1 MENKKELTKDM
12 TKGQPVKLLLFF
24 ALPLML
30 GSLFQQLYTMVDTII
45 VGQGVGINALASL
58 GAADWLNWM
67 FVGLVTGLTQ
77 GFSIIFAQYYGAGDV
92 KRLKA
97 AIGNSIVLTAISA
110 LIFTVAGELT
120 ITPVLILLDTPSDIF
135 AGAEQYLRV
144 MLGGV
149 TVSLMYNL
157 EAALLRALGDSKTP
171 LMAMI
176 TAAATNVV
184 LDLLF
189 VLVFKWGIIGAASA
203 TIIAQAVSFV
213 YCLNAI
219 RKISIV
225 KIGKKDISVHAQ
237 MSKKLLVV
245 GIPIVFQNTVISV
258 GGMILQSVINSYGFL
273 FVAGFTAANKMYG
286 LLETAATSFGFAI
299 TTYTAQNLGAGDF
312 KRIKKGMRSA
322 VIMALLTSVV
332 VSVIMLIFGKPIL
345 RLFISSETGQVDE
358 VLAIA
363 YHYLSIM
370 SYFLAVLYALHSY
383 RSALQGLGNTVIPM
397 ISGIAEFVM
406 RTAAALI
413 LPRLIGQEGVFYAE
427 ILAWT
432 AAAILLVTAYYININ
447 ILHKK
452 FSNSY

>member
-77 GFSIIFAQYYGAGDV
+77 GFSIIFAQYYGAGDE

-97 AIGNSIVLTAISA
+97 AIGNSIVLTAIAA
-110 LIFTVAGELT
+110 LVFTVAGELT
-120 ITPVLILLDTPSDIF
+120 ITPVLMLLDTPSDIF

-176 TAAATNVV
+176 TAAVTNVV

-189 VLVFKWGIIGAASA
+189 VLVFKWGIIGAA
-203 TIIAQAVSFV
+203 
-213 YCLNAI
+213 
-219 RKISIV
+219 
-225 KIGKKDISVHAQ
+225 
-237 MSKKLLVV
+237 
-245 GIPIVFQNTVISV
+245 
-258 GGMILQSVINSYGFL
+258 
-273 FVAGFTAANKMYG
+273 
-286 LLETAATSFGFAI
+286 
-299 TTYTAQNLGAGDF
+299 
-312 KRIKKGMRSA
+312 
-322 VIMALLTSVV
+322 
-332 VSVIMLIFGKPIL
+332 
-345 RLFISSETGQVDE
+345 
-358 VLAIA
+358 
-363 YHYLSIM
+363 
-370 SYFLAVLYALHSY
+370 
-383 RSALQGLGNTVIPM
+383 
-397 ISGIAEFVM
+397 
-406 RTAAALI
+406 
-413 LPRLIGQEGVFYAE
+413 
-427 ILAWT
+427 
-432 AAAILLVTAYYININ
+432 
-447 ILHKK
+447 
-452 FSNSY
+452 

>member
-30 GSLFQQLYTMVDTII
+30 GSLFQQMYTMVDTII

-67 FVGLVTGLTQ
+67 FVGFVTGLTQ
-77 GFSIIFAQYYGAGDV
+77 GFSIIFAQLYGAGDI
-92 KRLKA
+92 KRLKK
-97 AIGNSIVLTAISA
+97 AIGNSIMLTAIAA
-110 LIFTVAGELT
+110 LVFTAAGELT
-120 ITPVLILLDTPSDIF
+120 ITPILKLLDTPTDIF

-157 EAALLRALGDSKTP
+157 EAALLRALGDSRTP
-171 LMAMI
+171 LMAMV
-176 TAAATNVV
+176 TAAIVNVL

-203 TIIAQAVSFV
+203 TIIAQGVSFL
-213 YCLNAI
+213 YCLIAI
-219 RKISIV
+219 RKIDIV
-225 KIGKKDISVHAQ
+225 RLERKDIGIHAQ
-237 MSKKLLVV
+237 MSGKLLIV
-245 GIPIVFQNTVISV
+245 GVPIIFQNTVISV

-312 KRIKKGMRSA
+312 KRIKKGMRCA

-332 VSVIMLIFGKPIL
+332 VSLIMLIFGKPIL

-397 ISGIAEFVM
+397 MSGIAEFVM
-406 RTAAALI
+406 RTTAALL

-432 AAAILLVTAYYININ
+432 AAAILLVTAYYINVD
-447 ILHKK
+447 ILQKK